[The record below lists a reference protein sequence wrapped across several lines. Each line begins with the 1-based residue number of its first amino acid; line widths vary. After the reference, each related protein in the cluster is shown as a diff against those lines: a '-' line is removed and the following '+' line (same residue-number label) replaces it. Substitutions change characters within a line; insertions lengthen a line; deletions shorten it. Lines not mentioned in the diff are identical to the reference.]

1 MLLPVKF
8 KLRWHQELAM
18 YKVIRLLWVTLESIY
33 FIYYL
38 RSSECDTMSQ
48 NMFCYCY
55 YPTLLCFSYVVM
67 SHYFQ
72 STHVC
77 WEGGAISGLMI
88 TTLTVM
94 LLTLLQLQVVVNTCL
109 RHDQGLEEGRSILP
123 SQVLCS
129 VGSILSG

>member
-1 MLLPVKF
+1 MAS
-8 KLRWHQELAM
+8 RAM
-18 YKVIRLLWVTLESIY
+18 YKVIRLLGVTLESIY
-33 FIYYL
+33 FIHYL

-55 YPTLLCFSYVVM
+55 YPALLCFSYVVM

-77 WEGGAISGLMI
+77 WEGGAISGVMN
-88 TTLTVM
+88 TTLRLM

-109 RHDQGLEEGRSILP
+109 RQGLEEGRSILP
-123 SQVLCS
+123 SLVFCWIHTEWIN
-129 VGSILSG
+129 ILSSDKP

>member
-8 KLRWHQELAM
+8 ELRWYQELAL
-18 YKVIRLLWVTLESIY
+18 YKVIRLLWVTLECIH

-48 NMFCYCY
+48 NMLCYCY
-55 YPTLLCFSYVVM
+55 YPPLCFSYVVM

-72 STHVC
+72 STQVC

-88 TTLTVM
+88 TTLLTVM
-94 LLTLLQLQVVVNTCL
+94 LLTLLQLQPGC
-109 RHDQGLEEGRSILP
+109 
-123 SQVLCS
+123 C
-129 VGSILSG
+129 